1 MKRLVAVLV
10 PLALCPPLAAADGS
24 SLTPEQ
30 IRQSVLSSMD
40 PKADPCDDF
49 YRYACG
55 GWLDSTKLPAD
66 QARWSRSFSVIT
78 ERNREI
84 GRELFRRRGRE
95 AAERDS
101 AVG

>member
-78 ERNREI
+78 
-84 GRELFRRRGRE
+84 
-95 AAERDS
+95 
-101 AVG
+101 